1 MFSRTTLVHGVVDL
15 GKTLGIAVVLWL
27 SAQTLLGDPLFSAP
41 AVGYVNFS
49 ARLDSR
55 DGRWYAYLAAR
66 NLTDKRWIE
75 GVSATPGGAGLLY
88 WTVVNQARSF
98 HVGAG
103 TRF

>member
-1 MFSRTTLVHGVVDL
+1 LQRLPVAGIGL
-15 GKTLGIAVVLWL
+15 GEVRLEYSYRGQIFFDFKN
-27 SAQTLLGDPLFSAP
+27 DPLFSAP
-41 AVGYVNFS
+41 AVSSVNFS

-88 WTVVNQARSF
+88 WTVVNQARSVQ
-98 HVGAG
+98 VGAG